1 MRREEFAVI
10 ETLKELKCESL
21 IFNTEF
27 QNIIISESCSE
38 AIVSLVEANS
48 AFFKVLV
55 NSKYT
60 NKDKVLD
67 VLLKP
72 KILERVVAKNPPDIR
87 EIPDEY
93 ITKRLLTVAEE
104 HIDVLSPATKEYFI
118 KSLNILKSKLLG
130 QEETTTETTPESAI
144 NTTVLPQQEEGTMNQ
159 PEEENKT
166 TTTTASVEE
175 TENTTIEETTTTTST
190 EENDN
195 TSVEETT
202 TTVETVEKEKV
213 SEEPIV
219 TTKEDNNDTIVHTS
233 LSTVTNTSINSNIQ
247 SAYIDA
253 FLKNFTSS
261 LKKDME
267 DSVSNIAK
275 EAITTNTQALETILA
290 TITTNLQYYKDTLD
304 LLETSLNDPA
314 KSLLTNF
321 NQESE
326 RITTTLSN
334 YQSSLEKQ
342 HATFQEL
349 TTNFNK
355 QFTDDLYPKIEKLV
369 ADEIKRMMDDKQNGI
384 TKRIDEVAISATRS
398 IQKSTESVEKSA
410 FNSIETI
417 KTMYGDHK
425 DIFNK
430 TYLLKHITFA
440 AVFINA
446 IGMLV
451 ILIILISLLRG

>member
-38 AIVSLVEANS
+38 AIISLIEANTT
-48 AFFKVLV
+48 FFKVLV
-55 NSKYT
+55 NGKYT

-118 KSLNILKSKLLG
+118 KSLNTLKSKLLG
-130 QEETTTETTPESAI
+130 Q
-144 NTTVLPQQEEGTMNQ
+144 
-159 PEEENKT
+159 
-166 TTTTASVEE
+166 
-175 TENTTIEETTTTTST
+175 
-190 EENDN
+190 
-195 TSVEETT
+195 EETT

-213 SEEPIV
+213 SEEPII
-219 TTKEDNNDTIVHTS
+219 TTKEDNNDTVVHTS

-290 TITTNLQYYKDTLD
+290 SITTNLQYYKDTLD

-334 YQSSLEKQ
+334 YQSLLEKQ
-342 HATFQEL
+342 YTTFQEL

-369 ADEIKRMMDDKQNGI
+369 ADEIKRMMDDQQNGI
-384 TKRIDEVAISATRS
+384 TKHIDEVAISATRS

-417 KTMYGDHK
+417 KTVHGDCK

-430 TYLLKHITFA
+430 SYLLKHITFA

-446 IGMLV
+446 IGILV
-451 ILIILISLLRG
+451 ILVILISLLRG